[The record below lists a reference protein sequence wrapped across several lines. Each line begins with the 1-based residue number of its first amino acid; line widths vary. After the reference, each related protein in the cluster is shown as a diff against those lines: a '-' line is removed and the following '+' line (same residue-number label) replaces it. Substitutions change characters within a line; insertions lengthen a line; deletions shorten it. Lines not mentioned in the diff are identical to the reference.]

1 LIDVARKKDIL
12 IPSILA
18 NVGADLEIPT
28 VLHQEFVCPWTYRG
42 AARDPAF
49 LGVTIESALSA
60 AVRSQN
66 VRLLRFYHDLCPAV
80 DLDQVHRSD
89 CNTHDDGRYL
99 LNFAAYRHDYA
110 TVKTLLRLGAL
121 INPKHAREETALE
134 TGCTYVGRGGRR
146 VIDLLIRVGYFA
158 ESGPT
163 DADQFGDLGANFAL
177 CRAAYAGCAE
187 IVARLLSAGARAED
201 PRVVHNCVACA
212 MAAVN
217 DDIVQILW
225 KAGASPTGVSSLG
238 RPIITDALDIRSRG
252 RGVQDWPRSAWLT
265 HIVRSNGIDRRTDSG
280 KTLVRTGIN
289 DVPCLIS
296 AAGRL
301 RPWLC
306 SHTF

>member
-80 DLDQVHRSD
+80 DLDQVHRSGR
-89 CNTHDDGRYL
+89 NTHDDGRYL
-99 LNFAAYRHDYA
+99 LNFAAYRRDYA

-121 INPKHAREETALE
+121 NYPKHAREETALE
-134 TGCTYVGRGGRR
+134 TGCTFVGRGGRR
-146 VIDLLIRVGYFA
+146 VIDLLIRVGCLT
-158 ESGPT
+158 ECTST
-163 DADQFGDLGANFAL
+163 DADKFWVLGVNSAL
-177 CRAAYAGCAE
+177 RRAAYAGCAE
-187 IVARLLSAGARAED
+187 IVARLLSAGARVED
-201 PRVVHNCVACA
+201 PRVAHNCVACA
-212 MAAVN
+212 TVAGN

-238 RPIITDALDIRSRG
+238 RPIITDIFDIRSRG
-252 RGVQDWPRSAWLT
+252 RGVQDWPRSAWFT
-265 HIVRSNGIDRRTDSG
+265 HIVRSNGIDRRTDRG
-280 KTLVRTGIN
+280 KAVVRTGIN
-289 DVPCLIS
+289 DVPCLNS

-301 RPWLC
+301 RPCLC
-306 SHTF
+306 SHSF